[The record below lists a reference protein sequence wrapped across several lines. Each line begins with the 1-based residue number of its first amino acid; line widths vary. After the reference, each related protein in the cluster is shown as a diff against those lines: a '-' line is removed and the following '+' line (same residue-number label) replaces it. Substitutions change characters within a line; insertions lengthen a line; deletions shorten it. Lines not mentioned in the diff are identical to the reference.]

1 MQHEQPPAERQKWSL
16 LKRASYA
23 GTVLG
28 ALVLVCLLALLFFPD
43 PLVNRF
49 IKPRIIETVVE
60 AYPAYAIRI
69 GAMNYD
75 VLENRFG
82 CDSIVVSAVDS
93 TFSCTIA
100 PFTVSGIRWMH
111 LLWGGSL
118 GPHDFAGAAVEA
130 HAIVLNFPES
140 QYALRCEVLRMSV
153 PDSELVVD
161 TLTLQPS
168 AGDEDFFAESTFRKT
183 RFRLAV
189 SSARMQGVAY
199 LELLQGKSSR
209 PRFARIQDP
218 FLDVLINKDKP
229 SGKETPI
236 PRVSSGGFEWMKG
249 SLHADSLSMVNG
261 HLQYG
266 ERFAVGAKPAC
277 ITLDSMRVS
286 ASRIGNDEDSAASV
300 VVDAQGMFMKTGV
313 MNVHVAIPTG
323 SRLSLFQYSGS
334 LGRMDISALNPFLET
349 AEQVRIVEG
358 VLESATF
365 TITVTSG
372 LASGS
377 VRAVYRNLTL
387 AAINAKT
394 GSQNGAGDLFASFI
408 ANTFKLRGTNM
419 PDKSGAITIG
429 KVKYMRQRDDPLF
442 RFLWF
447 ALRSGVADVVG
458 F

>member
-1 MQHEQPPAERQKWSL
+1 MQNEQPPTERRKWSP
-16 LKRASYA
+16 LKRVSFA
-23 GTVLG
+23 GAALG
-28 ALVLVCLLALLFFPD
+28 ALVLVCLLALLFFAD

-49 IKPRIIETVVE
+49 IKPRITEAFAE

-75 VLENRFG
+75 VMGNRFG
-82 CDSIVVSAVDS
+82 CDSITVDAVDS

-140 QYALRCEVLRMSV
+140 QYALRCEVLRVSV
-153 PDSELVVD
+153 PDSEIVVES
-161 TLTLQPS
+161 LTLQPS
-168 AGDEDFFAESTFRKT
+168 VDDEEFFAESTFRKT

-229 SGKETPI
+229 SGKETPT

-261 HLQYG
+261 HLLYG

-313 MNVHVAIPTG
+313 MNVRAAIPTG
-323 SRLSLFQYSGS
+323 SRLSSFQYSGS
-334 LGRMDISALNPFLET
+334 LGRMDVSALNPFLET

-394 GSQNGAGDLFASFI
+394 GSQNGAADLFASFI

-419 PDKSGAITIG
+419 PDKSGVITIG
-429 KVKYMRQRDDPLF
+429 KVKYMRQSDDPLF